1 MACASVGTSAAQ
13 ASTPAYTIE
22 AFAGTGTAGPPTPGP
37 ATSSDLSGSYQ
48 VAVDTAGNVYVID
61 QGNYEVDKITPS
73 GTLSIIAG
81 TGTQGPPAAGPAT
94 SSPLGDPD
102 GLAVDAAGNVYIADQ
117 TSAEVLKV
125 TPAGALSIIA
135 GTGTQGMPTPGPA
148 TSSDLETPSG
158 LAVDP
163 ASDVYVADDGA
174 AEIEKITPSGML
186 SIVAGTGTSGTP
198 AAGPATSS
206 PLGDPDGVAVDSA
219 GNLFI
224 SDALDYVEEVTPA
237 GNLSI
242 FAGNGSSGNPV
253 AGPATSSPLGEP
265 YEISVDPAG
274 DVDVADYN
282 DIEQISPSGTLAIIA
297 GDNTGGP
304 PTYGQPSTSS
314 ALYYPPGVAV
324 SPSGIVY
331 IADYFNNT
339 VDQLVPGTPASAVM
353 PTISGSAVIGQTL
366 TASVGSW
373 SNEPT
378 SYAYQWQDCD
388 SSGANCV
395 DIAGA
400 TASTY
405 TVSALDLGHTI
416 RVAVTAS
423 NGGGSAS
430 ATSATTAAVVA
441 APITTLPTTT
451 TTTSAPP
458 VTTTGSGNG
467 VSLSAQ
473 TARTG
478 VTVSPTGGV
487 PLSLVCPQTATGCDA
502 DGLLTLAFSHSVSHA
517 LLTDAATPAASSVIA
532 RFAGVQINAGHSRL
546 VSVTLTPAAT
556 RYLQTRGIRRIRVT
570 LTIHNH
576 LTGGPIVTTTQ
587 QVWLNIAGL
596 RASCPAATGTL
607 TGSRIAQMR
616 LDITRGQAHH
626 LGRYRKAGFGFERY
640 CLTGGAI
647 RVRYPAAKLLHTLTA
662 AQRHQV
668 TGRIYLALTANK
680 HYTAGRVRTG
690 MTVTAAGARLRL
702 GVGVTVG
709 KNTWYLIVTKK
720 AAWVLKAQHGI
731 IREIGITRRS
741 LTQTRQARQT
751 LLHNI

>member
-423 NGGGSAS
+423 NGDHHRLRKWREPVRADGADGRDGLTDRRGPAVARVPADRDGLRRGRSAH
-430 ATSATTAAVVA
+430 ARVLALRLARAAH
-441 APITTLPTTT
+441 
-451 TTTSAPP
+451 
-458 VTTTGSGNG
+458 
-467 VSLSAQ
+467 
-473 TARTG
+473 RR
-478 VTVSPTGGV
+478 
-487 PLSLVCPQTATGCDA
+487 CDA
-502 DGLLTLAFSHSVSHA
+502 GRELGDRAVRRGADQRRAQPPGLRHTHPSSNPLPADTGNPSDPSDVDDPQPPHRWPDRDHHA
-517 LLTDAATPAASSVIA
+517 
-532 RFAGVQINAGHSRL
+532 
-546 VSVTLTPAAT
+546 
-556 RYLQTRGIRRIRVT
+556 
-570 LTIHNH
+570 
-576 LTGGPIVTTTQ
+576 
-587 QVWLNIAGL
+587 AGL
-596 RASCPAATGTL
+596 AEHRRA
-607 TGSRIAQMR
+607 
-616 LDITRGQAHH
+616 
-626 LGRYRKAGFGFERY
+626 
-640 CLTGGAI
+640 
-647 RVRYPAAKLLHTLTA
+647 
-662 AQRHQV
+662 
-668 TGRIYLALTANK
+668 
-680 HYTAGRVRTG
+680 
-690 MTVTAAGARLRL
+690 ARLLPGRDRHADRVAHRSDAPRYYSRPSPPSRSVPQGRL
-702 GVGVTVG
+702 RV
-709 KNTWYLIVTKK
+709 
-720 AAWVLKAQHGI
+720 
-731 IREIGITRRS
+731 
-741 LTQTRQARQT
+741 
-751 LLHNI
+751 